1 VSPVMN
7 GRGRV
12 ENVRRHSIEAVQ
24 RPVGSRVSHHV
35 SVLCLLEPI
44 AAGAAI
50 VHPQKRGRDGV
61 MKSLGLGRQAFCSNR
76 QRVVGPGWRRAAALG
91 APKRGDAY

>member
-1 VSPVMN
+1 MN

-50 VHPQKRGRDGV
+50 VHLHAREPKTGRPD
-61 MKSLGLGRQAFCSNR
+61 QTPEAFAR
-76 QRVVGPGWRRAAALG
+76 FFAEDRARWTLVVRRAGMRAE
-91 APKRGDAY
+91 